1 MGISDVNLRSRCFSI
16 KGKLY
21 AMNVETLAMVAELEK
36 IADALDEHFKN
47 ITKAK
52 VGGSTAAIL
61 GGILAG
67 IGFGLSF
74 ATFGASLGLCIAG
87 KSS

>member
-36 IADALDEHFKN
+36 IADALDEHIYIYF
-47 ITKAK
+47 
-52 VGGSTAAIL
+52 L
-61 GGILAG
+61 
-67 IGFGLSF
+67 F
-74 ATFGASLGLCIAG
+74 
-87 KSS
+87 